1 MYSSFVVPTW
11 MDVTISW
18 CSDYCLDIILLVVTF
33 PYTYWLDKQG
43 NRATSTVKA
52 IATHFNPANGTDLKS
67 VCVGGGGGGGGR
79 HPAPSIIMSLN
90 AVNTLS
96 SHLASLTAECSQ
108 AAHVR
113 GTTHCCYGTDD
124 CAIAHQPEIWSECY
138 ECTTKSC
145 IYPCSTMLNKDTIK
159 PLYVLSPLK
168 CIVSLPLDQK

>member
-1 MYSSFVVPTW
+1 M
-11 MDVTISW
+11 
-18 CSDYCLDIILLVVTF
+18 
-33 PYTYWLDKQG
+33 
-43 NRATSTVKA
+43 
-52 IATHFNPANGTDLKS
+52 
-67 VCVGGGGGGGGR
+67 GGGGGGGR

-168 CIVSLPLDQK
+168 CIVSLHSTLHQPCVQLLTIVCTRPVAAGLWTGAAREGVGKVADGSETCGLDITCRRNTPIMFVC